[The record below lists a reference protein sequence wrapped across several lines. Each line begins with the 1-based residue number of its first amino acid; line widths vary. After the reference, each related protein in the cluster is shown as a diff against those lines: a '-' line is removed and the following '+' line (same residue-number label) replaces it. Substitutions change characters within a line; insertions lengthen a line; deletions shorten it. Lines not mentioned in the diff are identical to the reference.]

1 MEVHMTNDLTG
12 RRALVTGGG
21 TGIGRAIALALAKA
35 GADVALTYRSH
46 DGSPVAAE
54 IEALGRRSGAFAL
67 DAIDQGQ
74 VDAVVAAAAETLGG
88 PIDLLVNNAGGI
100 VGRQKL
106 AEMTDEHWFA
116 VIDVNL
122 TSTFR
127 VTRAVLQ
134 QMPDGGRIVSIGSQA
149 AENGGGNGAVAYA
162 ASKSALDGFT
172 RGLAK
177 ELGPRGITVNS
188 IAPGFIGDT
197 PFHATFTPEAGQK
210 AAIAGT
216 PLGRAGAPDDIAN
229 AVAYLAS
236 PGASFVTGIVMDVNG
251 GTWFR

>member
-1 MEVHMTNDLTG
+1 MTHDLTG

-21 TGIGRAIALALAKA
+21 VGIGRAIALTLARA

-46 DGSPVAAE
+46 DGSDAAAE

-67 DAIDQGQ
+67 DATDQAQ
-74 VDAVVAAAAETLGG
+74 VDTVVTAAATALGG
-88 PIDLLVNNAGGI
+88 PIDLLVNNVGGLI
-100 VGRQKL
+100 GRQTL

-134 QMPDGGRIVSIGSQA
+134 QMPDGGRIIQISSQA
-149 AENGGGNGAVAYA
+149 GQNGGGGGAVAYA
-162 ASKSALDGFT
+162 ASKAALDGFS
-172 RGLAK
+172 RALAK
-177 ELGPRGITVNS
+177 ELGPREITVNS
-188 IAPGFIGDT
+188 IAPGFIIDT
-197 PFHATFTPEAGQK
+197 PFQPTFTPEAGQK
-210 AAIAGT
+210 AAVAAT
-216 PLGRAGAPDDIAN
+216 AVGRAGLPDDVAE

-236 PGASFVTGIVMDVNG
+236 PGASFVTGTVLDVNG
-251 GTWFR
+251 GGWFH

>member
-1 MEVHMTNDLTG
+1 MTQDLTG

-21 TGIGRAIALALAKA
+21 VGIGRAIALNLARA

-67 DAIDQGQ
+67 DATDQAQ
-74 VDAVVAAAAETLGG
+74 VDTAVTAAAEALGG
-88 PIDLLVNNAGGI
+88 PIDLLVNNAGGLI
-100 VGRQKL
+100 GRQTI

-134 QMPDGGRIVSIGSQA
+134 QMPDNGRIVSIGSQA
-149 AENGGGNGAVAYA
+149 GENGGGPGAVAYA
-162 ASKSALDGFT
+162 TSKSALDGFT

-177 ELGPRGITVNS
+177 EVGARGITVNS

-197 PFHATFTPEAGQK
+197 PFQATFTPEAGQK
-210 AAIAGT
+210 AAIAATAVKRGG
-216 PLGRAGAPDDIAN
+216 LPDDVAE

-236 PGASFVTGIVMDVNG
+236 TGASFVTGIVLDVNG
-251 GTWFR
+251 GANFR

>member
-1 MEVHMTNDLTG
+1 MTPDLTG
-12 RRALVTGGG
+12 HRALVTGGG
-21 TGIGRAIALALAKA
+21 TGIGRAIALTLARA

-67 DAIDQGQ
+67 DATDQAQ
-74 VDAVVAAAAETLGG
+74 VDTVIAAAAEALGG
-88 PIDLLVNNAGGI
+88 PVDVLINNAGGL
-100 VGRQKL
+100 VGRQTL
-106 AEMTDEHWFA
+106 TEMTDEHWFA
-116 VIDVNL
+116 VVDVNL

-134 QMPDGGRIVSIGSQA
+134 SMPDGGRIVSIGSQA
-149 AENGGGNGAVAYA
+149 GENGGGHGAVAYA
-162 ASKSALDGFT
+162 AAKSALDGFT

-197 PFHATFTPEAGQK
+197 PFHATFTPETGQR
-210 AAIAGT
+210 AAVAGT
-216 PLGRAGAPDDIAN
+216 PVGRAGAPDDIAG

-236 PGASFVTGIVMDVNG
+236 PGASFVTGVVLDVNG

>member
-1 MEVHMTNDLTG
+1 MTQDLTG

-21 TGIGRAIALALAKA
+21 TGIGRATALALARA

-67 DAIDQGQ
+67 DATDQAE
-74 VDAVVAAAAETLGG
+74 VDTVIAAAAEALGG
-88 PIDLLVNNAGGI
+88 PIDLLVNNAGGL
-100 VGRQKL
+100 VGRQTL

-134 QMPDGGRIVSIGSQA
+134 QCPTGAGSSRSARRRGRTVAATVPWPTPRRSPRWTVSRVDWPRS
-149 AENGGGNGAVAYA
+149 
-162 ASKSALDGFT
+162 SA
-172 RGLAK
+172 
-177 ELGPRGITVNS
+177 
-188 IAPGFIGDT
+188 
-197 PFHATFTPEAGQK
+197 
-210 AAIAGT
+210 
-216 PLGRAGAPDDIAN
+216 RAG
-229 AVAYLAS
+229 S
-236 PGASFVTGIVMDVNG
+236 P
-251 GTWFR
+251 

>member
-1 MEVHMTNDLTG
+1 MTQDLTG

-21 TGIGRAIALALAKA
+21 VGIGRAIALTLARA

-46 DGSPVAAE
+46 DGSSVAAE

-67 DAIDQGQ
+67 DATDQAQ
-74 VDAVVAAAAETLGG
+74 VDTVIAAAAEALGG
-88 PIDLLVNNAGGI
+88 PIDLLVNNAGGLI
-100 VGRQKL
+100 GRQTL
-106 AEMTDEHWFA
+106 TEMTDEHWFA

-134 QMPDGGRIVSIGSQA
+134 DMPNGGRVVSIGSQA
-149 AENGGGNGAVAYA
+149 GENGGGLGAVAYA

-177 ELGPRGITVNS
+177 ELGPRAITVNS

-197 PFHATFTPEAGQK
+197 PFQATFTPEASQQ
-210 AAIAGT
+210 AAIAAT
-216 PLGRAGAPDDIAN
+216 AVKRAGLPDDVAE

-236 PGASFVTGIVMDVNG
+236 SGASFVTGIVLDVNG
-251 GTWFR
+251 GANFR

>member
-1 MEVHMTNDLTG
+1 MTQDLTG

-21 TGIGRAIALALAKA
+21 TGIGRAIALTLARA

-46 DGSPVAAE
+46 DGGPVAAE

-67 DAIDQGQ
+67 DATDQAQ
-74 VDAVVAAAAETLGG
+74 VDSVLAAAAEALGG
-88 PIDLLVNNAGGI
+88 PIDLLVNNAGGL
-100 VGRQKL
+100 VGRQSL
-106 AEMTDEHWFA
+106 AEMSDEHWFA

-127 VTRAVLQ
+127 VTRATLQ
-134 QMPDGGRIVSIGSQA
+134 QMPEGGRIISIGSQA
-149 AENGGGNGAVAYA
+149 GENGGGNGAVAYA
-162 ASKSALDGFT
+162 TSKSALDGFT
-172 RGLAK
+172 RALAK

-188 IAPGFIGDT
+188 IAPGFIGGT
-197 PFHATFTPEAGQK
+197 PFHTTFTPEAGQK
-210 AAIAGT
+210 AAVAGT
-216 PLGRAGAPDDIAN
+216 PVGRAGEPDDIAG

-236 PGASFVTGIVMDVNG
+236 PGASFVTGIVLDVNG

>member
-1 MEVHMTNDLTG
+1 MTQELSG

-21 TGIGRAIALALAKA
+21 TGIGRATAIALARA

-54 IEALGRRSGAFAL
+54 IQALGRRSAAFAL
-67 DAIDQGQ
+67 DATDQTQ
-74 VDAVVAAAAETLGG
+74 VDTVIAAAAEALGG
-88 PIDLLVNNAGGI
+88 PIDLLVNNAGGL

-106 AEMTDEHWFA
+106 AEMSDEHWFA

-127 VTRAVLQ
+127 VTRSVVQ
-134 QMPDGGRIVSIGSQA
+134 QMPDGARIVSIGSQA
-149 AENGGGNGAVAYA
+149 GENGGGNGAVAYA
-162 ASKSALDGFT
+162 TSKAALDGFT
-172 RGLAK
+172 RALAK

-188 IAPGFIGDT
+188 IAPGFIGGT

-210 AAIAGT
+210 AAVAGT
-216 PLGRAGAPDDIAN
+216 PVGRAGAPEDVAA

-236 PGASFVTGIVMDVNG
+236 PGASFVTGIVLDVNG

>member
-1 MEVHMTNDLTG
+1 MTQELSG

-21 TGIGRAIALALAKA
+21 TGIGRATAIALARA

-54 IEALGRRSGAFAL
+54 IQALGRRSAAFAL
-67 DAIDQGQ
+67 DATDQTQ
-74 VDAVVAAAAETLGG
+74 VDTVIAAAAEALGG
-88 PIDLLVNNAGGI
+88 PIDLLVNNAGGL

-106 AEMTDEHWFA
+106 AEMSDEHWFA

-127 VTRAVLQ
+127 VTRSVVQ
-134 QMPDGGRIVSIGSQA
+134 QMPDGARIVSIGSQA
-149 AENGGGNGAVAYA
+149 GENGGGNGAVAYA
-162 ASKSALDGFT
+162 TSKAALDGFT
-172 RGLAK
+172 RALAK

-188 IAPGFIGDT
+188 IAPGFIGGT

-210 AAIAGT
+210 AAVAGT
-216 PLGRAGAPDDIAN
+216 PVGRAGAPEDGAPP
-229 AVAYLAS
+229 VPYLAA
-236 PGASFVTGIVMDVNG
+236 PGAWFVTGIVLDVNG

>member
-1 MEVHMTNDLTG
+1 MTQELTG

-21 TGIGRAIALALAKA
+21 TGIGRATALALARA

-54 IEALGRRSGAFAL
+54 IQALGRRSAAFAL
-67 DAIDQGQ
+67 DATDQAQ
-74 VDAVVAAAAETLGG
+74 VDTVIAAAAEALGG
-88 PIDLLVNNAGGI
+88 PIDLLVNNAGGM
-100 VGRQKL
+100 VGRHQL
-106 AEMTDEHWFA
+106 AEMSDEHWFA

-127 VTRAVLQ
+127 VTRSVVQ
-134 QMPDGGRIVSIGSQA
+134 QMPDGARIVSIGSQA
-149 AENGGGNGAVAYA
+149 GENGGGNGAVAYA
-162 ASKSALDGFT
+162 TSKAALDGFT
-172 RGLAK
+172 RALAK

-188 IAPGFIGDT
+188 IAPGFIGGT
-197 PFHATFTPEAGQK
+197 PFHQTFTPEAGQK
-210 AAIAGT
+210 AAVAGT
-216 PLGRAGAPDDIAN
+216 PVGRAGAPEDVAA

-236 PGASFVTGIVMDVNG
+236 PGASFVTGIVLDVNG